1 MSGCPARYDAAL
13 GYWVVD
19 DPALAREVLLDPE
32 TFRPDNA
39 VLAHTPLSVK
49 ALRVLSGAGFALPP
63 TLANNA
69 GESHRPI
76 RAAVA
81 RFFSPARVAAV
92 EPLARELTSV
102 RVAGAAARL
111 MDGEEVDLVQAI
123 AAEPPA
129 LVLLQLLGLADVDVP
144 SLKAWS
150 LDSLELFWG
159 RPDEDRQLE
168 LAHSAAEFY
177 AWLRTRTAAA
187 RVEPTDDLFGA
198 LVALGLTD
206 EEVCAV
212 GYFLL
217 IAGQETTT
225 QLISTTFHHSLTHPS
240 TPPPEPSRRCAPAE
254 AVARSAPDEASG
266 HSAPDEAS
274 GRSAPGEVGGRSTPA
289 EAVGR
294 SAPGRAERIVE
305 ETLRGASSVPTWRRV
320 TSRPATV
327 GDVVLPAGAP
337 VLLGLSGHGGP
348 ADLAFGVGIH
358 RCLGAGLA
366 RLEARVA
373 LECAQDLLAG
383 VRLTEEPPMIELLS
397 FRAPKRL
404 LVVTD
409 GNTRDN

>member
-1 MSGCPARYDAAL
+1 MSRCPARYDEAL

-32 TFRPDNA
+32 AFRPDNA

-49 ALRVLSGAGFALPP
+49 ALRVLSGVGFALPP

-92 EPLARELTSV
+92 EPLTRELTSARVEAALV
-102 RVAGAAARL
+102 RLAAG
-111 MDGEEVDLVQAI
+111 EQVDLVQAI

-129 LVLLQLLGLADVDVP
+129 LVVLHLLGLRDVDVP
-144 SLKAWS
+144 ALKAWS

-159 RPDEDRQLE
+159 WPDEDRQLE

-177 AWLRTRTAAA
+177 GWLRARTTAARKA
-187 RVEPTDDLFGA
+187 SADDLFGV
-198 LVALGLTD
+198 LVGLGLTD
-206 EEVCAV
+206 EEICAV

-225 QLISTTFHHSLTHPS
+225 QLISTAFHRSLSEMT
-240 TPPPEPSRRCAPAE
+240 EPAE
-254 AVARSAPDEASG
+254 V
-266 HSAPDEAS
+266 
-274 GRSAPGEVGGRSTPA
+274 V
-289 EAVGR
+289 EAV
-294 SAPGRAERIVE
+294 
-305 ETLRGASSVPTWRRV
+305 LREASSVPTWRRV
-320 TSRPATV
+320 TARATAIGEVEVPAR
-327 GDVVLPAGAP
+327 AP

-348 ADLAFGVGIH
+348 ADLAFGIGIH

-373 LECAQDLLAG
+373 LECAQELLGG
-383 VRLTEEPPMIELLS
+383 VRPVEEPPMIDLLS

-409 GNTRDN
+409 GNTEDN

>member
-1 MSGCPARYDAAL
+1 MSNCPAQHDSARYDEDL

-19 DPALAREVLLDPE
+19 DPALARDVLLDPD

-49 ALRVLSGAGFALPP
+49 ALRVLSAVGFALPP

-69 GESHRPI
+69 GESHRSI

-92 EPLARELTSV
+92 EPLTRELTAT
-102 RVAGAAARL
+102 RVASASARL
-111 MDGEEVDLVQAI
+111 AAGEQLDLVQAI

-129 LVLLQLLGLADVDVP
+129 LVVLRLLGLAEVDVP
-144 SLKAWS
+144 ALKAWS

-159 RPDEDRQLE
+159 WPDEDRQLE

-177 AWLRTRTAAA
+177 GWLRSRTTAAREA
-187 RVEPTDDLFGA
+187 PADDLFGA
-198 LVALGLTD
+198 LVGMGLSD

-225 QLISTTFHHSLTHPS
+225 QLISTAFQRAIGGT
-240 TPPPEPSRRCAPAE
+240 
-254 AVARSAPDEASG
+254 V
-266 HSAPDEAS
+266 
-274 GRSAPGEVGGRSTPA
+274 EV
-289 EAVGR
+289 VDD
-294 SAPGRAERIVE
+294 V
-305 ETLRGASSVPTWRRV
+305 LREASSVPTWRRV
-320 TSRPATV
+320 TAEATTV
-327 GDVVLPAGAP
+327 GDVQLPARAP

-348 ADLAFGVGIH
+348 ADLAFGIGIH

-366 RLEARVA
+366 RMEARVA
-373 LECAQDLLAG
+373 LECARDLLRG
-383 VRLTEEPPMIELLS
+383 VRLTEEPPMIDLLS

-404 LVVTD
+404 MVVTR
-409 GNTRDN
+409 GNTGDNSRH

>member
-1 MSGCPARYDAAL
+1 MEPGGVHGSRAGMVRVNGCPARYDEEL

-49 ALRVLSGAGFALPP
+49 ALRVLSGVGFALPP

-81 RFFSPARVAAV
+81 RFFSPARVAAA
-92 EPLARELTSV
+92 EPLARELV
-102 RVAGAAARL
+102 GARVATASEVLAG
-111 MDGEEVDLVQAI
+111 DGQIDLVQAV

-129 LVLLQLLGLADVDVP
+129 LVVLELLGLKEVDVP
-144 SLKAWS
+144 ALKAWS

-159 RPDEDRQLE
+159 WPDEDRQLE

-177 AWLRTRTAAA
+177 AWLRSRTTAARKGPA
-187 RVEPTDDLFGA
+187 DDLFGV
-198 LVALGLTD
+198 LVELGLTD

-225 QLISTTFHHSLTHPS
+225 QLISAAFHRSLGQQI
-240 TPPPEPSRRCAPAE
+240 EPAE
-254 AVARSAPDEASG
+254 V
-266 HSAPDEAS
+266 
-274 GRSAPGEVGGRSTPA
+274 
-289 EAVGR
+289 
-294 SAPGRAERIVE
+294 VE
-305 ETLRGASSVPTWRRV
+305 EVLREASSVPTWRRI
-320 TSRPATV
+320 TAGPAAV
-327 GDVVLPAGAP
+327 GDVELPAGAP

-348 ADLAFGVGIH
+348 ADLAFGIGIH

-366 RLEARVA
+366 RMEARVA
-373 LECAQDLLAG
+373 LEVAADLLSG
-383 VRLTEEPPMIELLS
+383 VQLVEEPPLIDLLS

-409 GNTRDN
+409 GNTGDK

>member
-1 MSGCPARYDAAL
+1 MSGCPARYDDEL

-19 DPALAREVLLDPE
+19 DPVLAREVLLDPR

-49 ALRVLSGAGFALPP
+49 ALRVLSGVGFALPP

-92 EPLARELTSV
+92 EPLARELNTT
-102 RVAGAAARL
+102 RVAAAKTAL
-111 MDGEEVDLVQAI
+111 AAGQQVDLVQAI
-123 AAEPPA
+123 ASEPPA
-129 LVLLQLLGLADVDVP
+129 LVVLHLLGLTEVDVP
-144 SLKAWS
+144 ALKAWS

-159 RPDEDRQLE
+159 WPDEDRQLE

-177 AWLRTRTAAA
+177 AWLRSRTKAA
-187 RVEPTDDLFGA
+187 RETPADDLFGV
-198 LVALGLTD
+198 LVGLGLSD

-225 QLISTTFHHSLTHPS
+225 QLISTAFQRSLGKVVD
-240 TPPPEPSRRCAPAE
+240 PAE
-254 AVARSAPDEASG
+254 
-266 HSAPDEAS
+266 
-274 GRSAPGEVGGRSTPA
+274 T
-289 EAVGR
+289 
-294 SAPGRAERIVE
+294 VE
-305 ETLRGASSVPTWRRV
+305 EVLREASSVPTWRRV
-320 TSRPATV
+320 TAEPTTLGEV
-327 GDVVLPAGAP
+327 EVPAGAP

-348 ADLAFGVGIH
+348 ADLAFGTGIH

-366 RLEARVA
+366 RMEARVA
-373 LECAQDLLAG
+373 VECAAELVAG
-383 VRLTEEPPMIELLS
+383 ARLVEEPPMIDLLS

-409 GNTRDN
+409 GNTGDN

>member
-1 MSGCPARYDAAL
+1 MTGCPARYDAEL

-19 DPALAREVLLDPE
+19 DPDLAREVLLDPE

-49 ALRVLSGAGFALPP
+49 ALRVLSAVGFALPP

-92 EPLARELTSV
+92 EALARELTAA
-102 RVAGAAARL
+102 RVTAAADAL
-111 MDGEEVDLVQAI
+111 ADGEQVDLVQAI

-129 LVLLQLLGLADVDVP
+129 LVLLHMVGLTDVDVP

-159 RPDEDRQLE
+159 WPDEDRQLE

-177 AWLRTRTAAA
+177 AWLRSRTTAA
-187 RVEPTDDLFGA
+187 RKIPGDDLFGV
-198 LVALGLTD
+198 LVGLGLTD

-225 QLISTTFHHSLTHPS
+225 QLISAAFHRAL
-240 TPPPEPSRRCAPAE
+240 
-254 AVARSAPDEASG
+254 
-266 HSAPDEAS
+266 
-274 GRSAPGEVGGRSTPA
+274 GRSS
-289 EAVGR
+289 AVD
-294 SAPGRAERIVE
+294 VE
-305 ETLRGASSVPTWRRV
+305 EVLREASSVPTWRRV
-320 TSRPATV
+320 TAKPAVV
-327 GDVVLPAGAP
+327 GEVELPGGAP

-348 ADLAFGVGIH
+348 ADLAFGIGIH

-373 LECAQDLLAG
+373 LECARDLLSG
-383 VRLTEEPPMIELLS
+383 VRLVDEPPMIDLLS

-404 LVVTD
+404 LVTELQPS
-409 GNTRDN
+409 

>member
-1 MSGCPARYDAAL
+1 MTGCPARYDEQL

-49 ALRVLSGAGFALPP
+49 ALRVLSSVGFALPP

-81 RFFSPARVAAV
+81 RFFSPARVAAI
-92 EPLARELTSV
+92 EPLTRQLTAS
-102 RVAGAAARL
+102 RVAEASARL
-111 MDGEEVDLVQAI
+111 ELGEQVDLVEAV

-129 LVLLQLLGLADVDVP
+129 LVLLDMLGLHDVDVP
-144 SLKAWS
+144 ALKAWS
-150 LDSLELFWG
+150 RDSLELFWG
-159 RPDEDRQLE
+159 WPDADRQLE
-168 LAHSAAEFY
+168 LAHTAAEFY
-177 AWLRTRTAAA
+177 SWLRACTTAARRA
-187 RVEPTDDLFGA
+187 PGDDLFGV
-198 LVALGLTD
+198 LVGLGLTD

-225 QLISTTFHHSLTHPS
+225 QLISTAFH
-240 TPPPEPSRRCAPAE
+240 RCLGKTYDPAE
-254 AVARSAPDEASG
+254 V
-266 HSAPDEAS
+266 
-274 GRSAPGEVGGRSTPA
+274 
-289 EAVGR
+289 
-294 SAPGRAERIVE
+294 VE
-305 ETLRGASSVPTWRRV
+305 EVLRSDSSVPTWRRV
-320 TSRPATV
+320 TAAPAAV
-327 GDVVLPAGAP
+327 GEVELPAGAQ
-337 VLLGLSGHGGP
+337 VLLGLTGRGGP
-348 ADLAFGVGIH
+348 ADLTFGIGIH

-373 LECAQDLLAG
+373 LECAAGLLAA
-383 VRLTEEPPMIELLS
+383 VQLTEEPPMIDLLS

-404 LVVTD
+404 RVVTRS
-409 GNTRDN
+409 NNPDN

>member
-1 MSGCPARYDAAL
+1 LVRVTGCPARYDQEL

-19 DPALAREVLLDPE
+19 DPALAREVLLDPV

-49 ALRVLSGAGFALPP
+49 ALRVLSAVGFALPP

-81 RFFSPARVAAV
+81 RFFSPARVAAI
-92 EPLARELTSV
+92 EPLTRQLVSARVT
-102 RVAGAAARL
+102 AAAAAL
-111 MDGEEVDLVQAI
+111 AAGEQVDLVEAV

-129 LVLLQLLGLADVDVP
+129 LVLLDMLGVRDVDVP
-144 SLKAWS
+144 ALKAWS
-150 LDSLELFWG
+150 RESLELFWG
-159 RPDEDRQLE
+159 WPDEDRQLE

-177 AWLRTRTAAA
+177 SWLRSRTTAARRA
-187 RVEPTDDLFGA
+187 PGDDLFGV
-198 LVALGLTD
+198 LVGLGLTD

-225 QLISTTFHHSLTHPS
+225 QLISTAFHRSLGRPMD
-240 TPPPEPSRRCAPAE
+240 PA
-254 AVARSAPDEASG
+254 AV
-266 HSAPDEAS
+266 
-274 GRSAPGEVGGRSTPA
+274 
-289 EAVGR
+289 
-294 SAPGRAERIVE
+294 VE
-305 ETLRGASSVPTWRRV
+305 EVLREASSVPTWRRV
-320 TSRPATV
+320 TAGPTV
-327 GDVVLPAGAP
+327 LGDVELPADAP
-337 VLLGLSGHGGP
+337 ILLGLTGHGGP

-366 RLEARVA
+366 RLETRVA
-373 LECAQDLLAG
+373 LECAAGLLSA
-383 VRLTEEPPMIELLS
+383 VQLTEAPFMIELLS

-404 LVVTD
+404 QVVTRC
-409 GNTRDN
+409 NAADN

>member
-1 MSGCPARYDAAL
+1 MSGCPARYDEAL

-19 DPALAREVLLDPE
+19 NPTEARKVMLDPA
-32 TFRPDNA
+32 TFRPDDA

-49 ALRVLSGAGFALPP
+49 ALRVLSAVGFALPP

-92 EPLARELTSV
+92 EPLARELTAA
-102 RVAGAAARL
+102 RVAAATAAL
-111 MDGEEVDLVQAI
+111 AEGEQVDLVQAI

-129 LVLLQLLGLADVDVP
+129 LVVLDMLGLADVDVP
-144 SLKAWS
+144 ALKAWS

-159 RPDEDRQLE
+159 WPDEDRQLE

-177 AWLRTRTAAA
+177 GWLRK
-187 RVEPTDDLFGA
+187 RVVQATEDDLFGV
-198 LVALGLTD
+198 LVGLGLTD

-212 GYFLL
+212 AYFLL

-225 QLISTTFHHSLTHPS
+225 QLISTAFH
-240 TPPPEPSRRCAPAE
+240 
-254 AVARSAPDEASG
+254 RSI
-266 HSAPDEAS
+266 
-274 GRSAPGEVGGRSTPA
+274 GGPVTD
-289 EAVGR
+289 
-294 SAPGRAERIVE
+294 VE
-305 ETLRGASSVPTWRRV
+305 DVLREASSVPTWRRV
-320 TSRPATV
+320 TSRPAV
-327 GDVVLPAGAP
+327 IGDVEVPAGAP
-337 VLLGLSGHGGP
+337 VLLGLTGHGGP

-373 LECAQDLLAG
+373 LECAADLLAT
-383 VRLTEEPPMIELLS
+383 VRLVEEPPMIELLS

-404 LVVTD
+404 LV
-409 GNTRDN
+409 GLQPG

>member
-1 MSGCPARYDAAL
+1 MSGCPARYDEEL

-49 ALRVLSGAGFALPP
+49 ALRVLSGVGFALPP

-81 RFFSPARVAAV
+81 RFFSPARVAAAEV
-92 EPLARELTSV
+92 LARELVSA
-102 RVAGAAARL
+102 RVGSAAAAL
-111 MDGEEVDLVQAI
+111 AVGQQVDLVQAV

-129 LVLLQLLGLADVDVP
+129 FVVLDLLGLREVDVP
-144 SLKAWS
+144 ALKAWS

-159 RPDEDRQLE
+159 WPGEDRQLE
-168 LAHSAAEFY
+168 LAYSAAEFY
-177 AWLRTRTAAA
+177 GWLRSRTAAA
-187 RVEPTDDLFGA
+187 REAPADDLFGV
-198 LVALGLTD
+198 LVELGLTD

-225 QLISTTFHHSLTHPS
+225 QLISTLFHRSLGQRVES
-240 TPPPEPSRRCAPAE
+240 AE
-254 AVARSAPDEASG
+254 L
-266 HSAPDEAS
+266 
-274 GRSAPGEVGGRSTPA
+274 
-289 EAVGR
+289 
-294 SAPGRAERIVE
+294 VE
-305 ETLRGASSVPTWRRV
+305 EVLREASSVPTWRRV
-320 TSRPATV
+320 AARPAVV
-327 GDVVLPAGAP
+327 GEVELPAGAP
-337 VLLGLSGHGGP
+337 VLLGLSGHGGS
-348 ADLAFGVGIH
+348 ADLAFGIGVH

-366 RLEARVA
+366 RMEARVA
-373 LECAQDLLAG
+373 LEAAGDLLGG
-383 VRLTEEPPMIELLS
+383 VRLVERPPMIDLLS

-404 LVVTD
+404 LVTSIR
-409 GNTRDN
+409 NEE

>member
-1 MSGCPARYDAAL
+1 MTGCPARYDEKL
-13 GYWVVD
+13 RYWVVD

-49 ALRVLSGAGFALPP
+49 ALRVLSAVGFALPP

-81 RFFSPARVAAV
+81 RFFSPARVAAI
-92 EPLARELTSV
+92 EPLARSLTAS
-102 RVAGAAARL
+102 RVAEAERL
-111 MDGEEVDLVQAI
+111 LRHGPVDLVEVV

-129 LVLLQLLGLADVDVP
+129 LVVLDLLGLQEVDVP
-144 SLKAWS
+144 ALKAWS
-150 LDSLELFWG
+150 RESLELFWG
-159 RPDEDRQLE
+159 WPDEDRQLE

-177 AWLRTRTAAA
+177 DWLRSRTTGA
-187 RVEPTDDLFGA
+187 RQDPGDDLFGV
-198 LVALGLTD
+198 LVNLGLTD

-225 QLISTTFHHSLTHPS
+225 QLISTAFHRSLGKT
-240 TPPPEPSRRCAPAE
+240 
-254 AVARSAPDEASG
+254 VDSAQ
-266 HSAPDEAS
+266 
-274 GRSAPGEVGGRSTPA
+274 V
-289 EAVGR
+289 
-294 SAPGRAERIVE
+294 VE
-305 ETLRGASSVPTWRRV
+305 DVLREASSVPTWRRV
-320 TSRPATV
+320 TARPVPV
-327 GDVVLPAGAP
+327 GEVELPADAP
-337 VLLGLSGHGGP
+337 VLLGLTGHGGP
-348 ADLAFGVGIH
+348 ADLAFGIGIH

-373 LECAQDLLAG
+373 LECAAGLLSG
-383 VRLTEEPPMIELLS
+383 VRLAEEPPMIDLLS

-404 LVVTD
+404 LVTSS
-409 GNTRDN
+409 GRNAE

>member
-1 MSGCPARYDAAL
+1 
-13 GYWVVD
+13 
-19 DPALAREVLLDPE
+19 
-32 TFRPDNA
+32 
-39 VLAHTPLSVK
+39 LSVK
-49 ALRVLSGAGFALPP
+49 ALRVLSGVGFALPP

-92 EPLARELTSV
+92 EPLTRELNAA
-102 RVAGAAARL
+102 RVATVTKALAAG
-111 MDGEEVDLVQAI
+111 DQVDLVQAI

-129 LVLLQLLGLADVDVP
+129 LVVLHLFGLTDVDVP
-144 SLKAWS
+144 ALKAWS

-159 RPDEDRQLE
+159 WPDEDRQLE

-177 AWLRTRTAAA
+177 TWLRARTREAAG
-187 RVEPTDDLFGA
+187 LFGA
-198 LVALGLTD
+198 LVALGLSE

-225 QLISTTFHHSLTHPS
+225 QLISTAFHRTLGQSFDS
-240 TPPPEPSRRCAPAE
+240 VAEVE
-254 AVARSAPDEASG
+254 AV
-266 HSAPDEAS
+266 
-274 GRSAPGEVGGRSTPA
+274 
-289 EAVGR
+289 
-294 SAPGRAERIVE
+294 
-305 ETLRGASSVPTWRRV
+305 LREASSVPTWRRV
-320 TSRPATV
+320 TARPVRV
-327 GDVVLPAGAP
+327 GEVELPAEAP

-373 LECAQDLLAG
+373 LECAAGLLRGA
-383 VRLTEEPPMIELLS
+383 RLVEEPPMIDLLS
-397 FRAPKRL
+397 FRAPRRL
-404 LVVTD
+404 LVRTPLTCTD
-409 GNTRDN
+409 TL

>member
-1 MSGCPARYDAAL
+1 MTETARFDSEL

-19 DPALAREVLLDPE
+19 DPVVVREVLLDPG

-69 GESHRPI
+69 GESHRAI

-102 RVAGAAARL
+102 RVDAAKAQL
-111 MDGEEVDLVQAI
+111 AYAKQIDLVQAI

-129 LVLLQLLGLADVDVP
+129 YVVLHLLGLTDVDVP
-144 SLKAWS
+144 ALKAWS

-159 RPDEDRQLE
+159 QPDADRQLE

-177 AWLRTRTAAA
+177 SWLRMRTSAARTAPA
-187 RVEPTDDLFGA
+187 DDLFGV
-198 LVALGLTD
+198 LVGLGLSD

-225 QLISTTFHHSLTHPS
+225 QLISTAFQRVIEAHTTH
-240 TPPPEPSRRCAPAE
+240 EP
-254 AVARSAPDEASG
+254 V
-266 HSAPDEAS
+266 
-274 GRSAPGEVGGRSTPA
+274 EV
-289 EAVGR
+289 
-294 SAPGRAERIVE
+294 VE
-305 ETLRGASSVPTWRRV
+305 EVLRESSSVPTWRRV
-320 TSRPATV
+320 TACPVAV
-327 GDVVLPAGAP
+327 GGAELPEGAP

-348 ADLAFGVGIH
+348 ADLAFGIGVH

-373 LECAQDLLAG
+373 LECAQDLLTD
-383 VRLTEEPPMIELLS
+383 VRLVETPPMIDLLS
-397 FRAPKRL
+397 FRAPQRL
-404 LVVTD
+404 LVTALLHK
-409 GNTRDN
+409 

>member
-1 MSGCPARYDAAL
+1 MTGCPARYDEEL

-19 DPALAREVLLDPE
+19 DPALAREVLLDPD

-39 VLAHTPLSVK
+39 VLAHKPLSVK
-49 ALRVLSGAGFALPP
+49 ALRVLSGVGFALPP

-92 EPLARELTSV
+92 EPLARSLTSA
-102 RVAGAAARL
+102 RVAGAAEAL
-111 MDGEEVDLVQAI
+111 AGGGQVDLVQAI

-129 LVLLQLLGLADVDVP
+129 LVVLDMLGLSEVDVP
-144 SLKAWS
+144 ALKAWS
-150 LDSLELFWG
+150 LESLELFWG

-177 AWLRTRTAAA
+177 AWLRSRTTAARRA
-187 RVEPTDDLFGA
+187 PGDDLFGV
-198 LVALGLTD
+198 LVGLGLTD

-225 QLISTTFHHSLTHPS
+225 QLISTAFHRTL
-240 TPPPEPSRRCAPAE
+240 RRAPRGE
-254 AVARSAPDEASG
+254 HE
-266 HSAPDEAS
+266 E
-274 GRSAPGEVGGRSTPA
+274 GRGGEVVDPT
-289 EAVGR
+289 EV
-294 SAPGRAERIVE
+294 VE
-305 ETLRGASSVPTWRRV
+305 EVLREASSVPTWRRV
-320 TSRPATV
+320 TAQPAVV
-327 GDVVLPAGAP
+327 GEVELPAGAP

-373 LECAQDLLAG
+373 LECAAGLLSA
-383 VRLTEEPPMIELLS
+383 VRLVEEPPMIDLLS

-404 LVVTD
+404 LVTSVR
-409 GNTRDN
+409 NAE

>member
-1 MSGCPARYDAAL
+1 MTGCPARYDEKL

-49 ALRVLSGAGFALPP
+49 ALRVLSAVGFALPP

-92 EPLARELTSV
+92 EPLTRSLTAS
-102 RVAGAAARL
+102 RVAEAMAALAA
-111 MDGEEVDLVQAI
+111 GEQVDLVEAV

-129 LVLLQLLGLADVDVP
+129 LVVLDMLGLRDVDVP
-144 SLKAWS
+144 ALKAWS
-150 LDSLELFWG
+150 RESLELFWG
-159 RPDEDRQLE
+159 WPDEDRQLE

-177 AWLRTRTAAA
+177 AWLRSRTTAA
-187 RVEPTDDLFGA
+187 RQDPGDDLFSVLIG
-198 LVALGLTD
+198 LGLPD

-225 QLISTTFHHSLTHPS
+225 QLISTAFYSSLGTS
-240 TPPPEPSRRCAPAE
+240 FEPT
-254 AVARSAPDEASG
+254 
-266 HSAPDEAS
+266 
-274 GRSAPGEVGGRSTPA
+274 EV
-289 EAVGR
+289 
-294 SAPGRAERIVE
+294 VE
-305 ETLRGASSVPTWRRV
+305 QVLREASSVPTWRRV
-320 TSRPATV
+320 TAGPAVV
-327 GDVVLPAGAP
+327 GQVELPAGAP
-337 VLLGLSGHGGP
+337 VLLGLTGHGGP
-348 ADLAFGVGIH
+348 ADLAFGIGIH

-373 LECAQDLLAG
+373 LECAADLLSA
-383 VRLTEEPPMIELLS
+383 VHLVEEPPMIELLS
-397 FRAPKRL
+397 FRAPQRL
-404 LVVTD
+404 RVVTRS
-409 GNTRDN
+409 NTRDN

>member
-1 MSGCPARYDAAL
+1 VTGCPARYDETL

-19 DPALAREVLLDPE
+19 DPGLAREVLLDPE

-49 ALRVLSGAGFALPP
+49 ALRVLSGARFALPP

-92 EPLARELTSV
+92 EPLTRSLTTA
-102 RVAGAAARL
+102 RVAAASERL
-111 MDGEEVDLVQAI
+111 AAGEHVDLVQAI

-129 LVLLQLLGLADVDVP
+129 LVVLRLLGLHDVDVP
-144 SLKAWS
+144 ALKAWS

-159 RPDEDRQLE
+159 WPDEDRQLE

-177 AWLRTRTAAA
+177 AWLRVCTTAARKA
-187 RVEPTDDLFGA
+187 PTEDLFGV
-198 LVALGLTD
+198 LVNLGLTD
-206 EEVCAV
+206 EEICAV

-225 QLISTTFHHSLTHPS
+225 QLISTAFHRSLGG
-240 TPPPEPSRRCAPAE
+240 RCEPAE
-254 AVARSAPDEASG
+254 
-266 HSAPDEAS
+266 
-274 GRSAPGEVGGRSTPA
+274 T
-289 EAVGR
+289 
-294 SAPGRAERIVE
+294 VE
-305 ETLRGASSVPTWRRV
+305 QVLQQASSVPTWRRV
-320 TSRPATV
+320 TSASTTV
-327 GDVVLPAGAP
+327 GDVELPARAP

-348 ADLAFGVGIH
+348 SDLAFGIGVH

-366 RLEARVA
+366 RMEARVA
-373 LECAQDLLAG
+373 LECAQELLAR
-383 VRLTEEPPMIELLS
+383 VRLVAEPPMIELLS

-404 LVVTD
+404 PVTALQPS
-409 GNTRDN
+409 

>member
-1 MSGCPARYDAAL
+1 VTGCPARYDEEL

-49 ALRVLSGAGFALPP
+49 ALRVLSAVGFALPP

-92 EPLARELTSV
+92 EPLTRRLTAS
-102 RVAGAAARL
+102 RVAEAAVRL
-111 MDGEEVDLVQAI
+111 ERGEQVDLVEAV

-129 LVLLQLLGLADVDVP
+129 LVVLDLLGLRDVDVP
-144 SLKAWS
+144 ALKAWS
-150 LDSLELFWG
+150 RESLELFWG
-159 RPDEDRQLE
+159 WPDEDRQLE

-177 AWLRTRTAAA
+177 DWLRSRTTAA
-187 RVEPTDDLFGA
+187 RQDPGDDLFSV

-225 QLISTTFHHSLTHPS
+225 QLISTAFHRTL
-240 TPPPEPSRRCAPAE
+240 RPA
-254 AVARSAPDEASG
+254 G
-266 HSAPDEAS
+266 
-274 GRSAPGEVGGRSTPA
+274 
-289 EAVGR
+289 
-294 SAPGRAERIVE
+294 GRAERGSEPGHRAEGAGDVLDPAEVVE
-305 ETLRGASSVPTWRRV
+305 EVLREASSVPTWRRV
-320 TSRPATV
+320 TAQPALV
-327 GDVVLPAGAP
+327 GDVELPAGAP
-337 VLLGLSGHGGP
+337 VLLGLTGRGGP
-348 ADLAFGVGIH
+348 ADLAFGIGIH

-373 LECAQDLLAG
+373 LECAAELLSA
-383 VRLTEEPPMIELLS
+383 VHLVEEPPMIELLS
-397 FRAPKRL
+397 FRAPQRL
-404 LVVTD
+404 RVVTRS
-409 GNTRDN
+409 NTSDNWRR

>member
-1 MSGCPARYDAAL
+1 VSGCPARYDEAL

-49 ALRVLSGAGFALPP
+49 ALRVLSGVGFALPP

-69 GESHRPI
+69 GSSHRPI

-92 EPLARELTSV
+92 EPLTRELTSA
-102 RVAGAAARL
+102 RVSAASARL
-111 MDGEEVDLVQAI
+111 AAGEQVDLVQAI
-123 AAEPPA
+123 TAEPPA
-129 LVLLQLLGLADVDVP
+129 LVVLQLLGLRDVDVP
-144 SLKAWS
+144 ALKAWS

-159 RPDEDRQLE
+159 WPDEDRQLE

-177 AWLRTRTAAA
+177 AWLRARTTSA
-187 RVEPTDDLFGA
+187 RLEPADDLFGV

-206 EEVCAV
+206 EEICAV
-212 GYFLL
+212 AYFLL

-225 QLISTTFHHSLTHPS
+225 QLISTAFHRSLGQLM
-240 TPPPEPSRRCAPAE
+240 EPSD
-254 AVARSAPDEASG
+254 V
-266 HSAPDEAS
+266 
-274 GRSAPGEVGGRSTPA
+274 
-289 EAVGR
+289 
-294 SAPGRAERIVE
+294 VE
-305 ETLRGASSVPTWRRV
+305 EVLREASSVPTWRRV
-320 TSRPATV
+320 TARPTV
-327 GDVVLPAGAP
+327 IGEVEVPARAP

-373 LECAQDLLAG
+373 LDCARDVLSG

-409 GNTRDN
+409 GNTADNSPH

>member
-1 MSGCPARYDAAL
+1 MTGCPARYDEEL

-49 ALRVLSGAGFALPP
+49 ALRVLSGVGFALPP

-81 RFFSPARVAAV
+81 RFFSPARVAAA
-92 EPLARELTSV
+92 EPLARSLTSA
-102 RVAGAAARL
+102 RVAVASEMLAVG
-111 MDGEEVDLVQAI
+111 GQVDLVQAV

-129 LVLLQLLGLADVDVP
+129 LVVLDMLGLTDVDVP
-144 SLKAWS
+144 ALKAWS

-159 RPDEDRQLE
+159 WPGEDRQLE

-177 AWLRTRTAAA
+177 AWLRSRTTAARRA
-187 RVEPTDDLFGA
+187 PGDDLFGV

-225 QLISTTFHHSLTHPS
+225 QLISTTFHRTL
-240 TPPPEPSRRCAPAE
+240 
-254 AVARSAPDEASG
+254 G
-266 HSAPDEAS
+266 
-274 GRSAPGEVGGRSTPA
+274 
-289 EAVGR
+289 
-294 SAPGRAERIVE
+294 
-305 ETLRGASSVPTWRRV
+305 ETLRRAALGGAEGEGAEPTPTEVRR
-320 TSRPATV
+320 RGAFEPAEV
-327 GDVVLPAGAP
+327 RDVELPGGAP

-348 ADLAFGVGIH
+348 ADLAFGVGVH

-366 RLEARVA
+366 RMEARVA
-373 LECAQDLLAG
+373 LGCAAGLLSA
-383 VRLTEEPPMIELLS
+383 VRLVEEPPMIDLLS

-404 LVVTD
+404 MVTSVR
-409 GNTRDN
+409 NAE

>member
-1 MSGCPARYDAAL
+1 MTGCPARYDDEL

-19 DPALAREVLLDPE
+19 DPAQVRAVMLDPA

-49 ALRVLSGAGFALPP
+49 ALRVLSAVGFALPP

-69 GESHRPI
+69 GESHRAI

-92 EPLARELTSV
+92 EPLTRTLLTD
-102 RVAGAAARL
+102 RVAAASERL
-111 MDGEEVDLVQAI
+111 AAGEQVDLVEAV

-129 LVLLQLLGLADVDVP
+129 LVVLHLLGLSDVP
-144 SLKAWS
+144 LAELKAWS

-159 RPDEDRQLE
+159 YPDEDRQLE

-177 AWLRTRTAAA
+177 GWLRSRTTAA
-187 RVEPTDDLFGA
+187 RVSGGEDLFGA
-198 LVALGLTD
+198 LVGLGLSD

-225 QLISTTFHHSLTHPS
+225 QLISTAFH
-240 TPPPEPSRRCAPAE
+240 R
-254 AVARSAPDEASG
+254 V
-266 HSAPDEAS
+266 
-274 GRSAPGEVGGRSTPA
+274 VGGTAVSVEDVLA
-289 EAVGR
+289 E
-294 SAPGRAERIVE
+294 
-305 ETLRGASSVPTWRRV
+305 ASSVPTWRRV
-320 TSRPATV
+320 TASAVAV
-327 GDVVLPAGAP
+327 GDVEVPAGAE
-337 VLLGLSGHGGP
+337 VLLGLTGHGGP

-366 RLEARVA
+366 RLETRVA
-373 LECAQDLLAG
+373 LECAAELLRSA
-383 VRLTEEPPMIELLS
+383 RLVEEPPMIDLLS

-404 LVVTD
+404 LVTTLLTCTD
-409 GNTRDN
+409 TL

>member
-1 MSGCPARYDAAL
+1 VTGCPARYDAEL

-19 DPALAREVLLDPE
+19 DPAQVRAVLLDPA

-49 ALRVLSGAGFALPP
+49 ALRVLSAVGFALPP

-69 GESHRPI
+69 GESHRAI

-92 EPLARELTSV
+92 EPLTRSLLTE
-102 RVAGAAARL
+102 RVAAVTAQLGA
-111 MDGEEVDLVQAI
+111 GETVDLVQAV

-129 LVLLQLLGLADVDVP
+129 LVLLHLLGLRDVP
-144 SLKAWS
+144 VAELKAWS

-159 RPDEDRQLE
+159 WPNEDRQLE

-177 AWLRTRTAAA
+177 AWLRTRVVAG
-187 RVEPTDDLFGA
+187 DDLFGV
-198 LVALGLTD
+198 LVELGLSD

-225 QLISTTFHHSLTHPS
+225 QLISAAFH
-240 TPPPEPSRRCAPAE
+240 R
-254 AVARSAPDEASG
+254 V
-266 HSAPDEAS
+266 
-274 GRSAPGEVGGRSTPA
+274 
-289 EAVGR
+289 
-294 SAPGRAERIVE
+294 
-305 ETLRGASSVPTWRRV
+305 LRGEPAAVEDVLADVSSVPTWRRTV
-320 TSRPATV
+320 AETARV
-327 GDVVLPAGAP
+327 GDVELPAGAP
-337 VLLGLSGHGGP
+337 VLLGLTGHGGP

-373 LECAQDLLAG
+373 LETAGELLSGAQL
-383 VRLTEEPPMIELLS
+383 VEEPPMIDLLS

-404 LVVTD
+404 RITASLTCTD
-409 GNTRDN
+409 TL